1 MELKCGETTLEGKDC
16 GNKLPDQLPTTQ
28 LPTTQL
34 PTTQLPTTQ
43 LPTTQLPTTQL
54 PTTQLPTTQPPT
66 TLWGLLERAFNN
78 FYINMKPKRG
88 ATILEGKDGGNQFPD
103 QLPTTLLGLLERAA
117 TNWPTHGIRLCSSI
131 ADEQGEF
138 LSYAQ
143 LLAEAKVCYI
153 QGDTHK

>member
-16 GNKLPDQLPTTQ
+16 GNKLPDQLPTT
-28 LPTTQL
+28 
-34 PTTQLPTTQ
+34 
-43 LPTTQLPTTQL
+43 
-54 PTTQLPTTQPPT
+54 
-66 TLWGLLERAFNN
+66 LW
-78 FYINMKPKRG
+78 
-88 ATILEGKDGGNQFPD
+88 
-103 QLPTTLLGLLERAA
+103 GLLERAA